1 MSRVTCSAC
10 SWDLTKISKSNAVG
24 ELNPNIEAM
33 IVDVASGSEVP
44 RGQRGEFW
52 VRGPTVMK
60 GYWNKPDATK
70 ETLTADGWLKTG
82 DVAYLD
88 DEGHLFIVDRIKV
101 SRKEEQAA
109 QSKADQTIGIDQGQ
123 RQPGRTC

>member
-10 SWDLTKISKSNAVG
+10 SWDLTKTSKSNAVG
-24 ELNPNIEAM
+24 ELNPNVEGM
-33 IVDVASGSEVP
+33 IVNVASGSEVQ
-44 RGQRGEFW
+44 RGQRGELW

-70 ETLTADGWLKTG
+70 DTLTADGWLKTG

-88 DEGHLFIVDRIKV
+88 EESHLFIVDRIKV
-101 SRKEEQAA
+101 SIERLSSIEQ
-109 QSKADQTIGIDQGQ
+109 S
-123 RQPGRTC
+123 